1 MDRRSFH
8 KVMGLGLLGAG
19 ATGPAAAWETGP
31 DGSGEAVGRRPGED
45 HKAWARTHFRG
56 MENLFLPSFTP
67 DFAQLD
73 EDGIRADVRQA
84 ARQRFFSTMPVNL
97 GLESRAERR
106 RLLEIV
112 ADEARGKILV
122 TAGVGGR
129 SFDEQV
135 EELRFV
141 ERAGA
146 SQVFM
151 SLPRADTVT
160 EIVTA
165 ARRLIDATDLPVV
178 LYGQPAAAF
187 AKFHPSELPLD
198 AFDRL
203 ASVPN
208 VVAVKFTQVMNL
220 AAAYE
225 LAARVGDRLLIGPV
239 HLEAVPLLASRHHVQ
254 WSGQWTVEALQ
265 SPERPDAV
273 EFIDHIGRGR
283 MKEALEKYWAIHPAY
298 QAFYDLQGPPLRLG
312 GHPWCHQKYYQWLT
326 GGNGG
331 LLRDLGESVERVP
344 PLDAAGRGAIR
355 ETFKAAGIRTVD
367 LPDEAFMV
375 GNAAYQRGARARDLE
390 ITPQYVP

>member
-1 MDRRSFH
+1 
-8 KVMGLGLLGAG
+8 L
-19 ATGPAAAWETGP
+19 TG
-31 DGSGEAVGRRPGED
+31 
-45 HKAWARTHFRG
+45 
-56 MENLFLPSFTP
+56 
-67 DFAQLD
+67 
-73 EDGIRADVRQA
+73 I
-84 ARQRFFSTMPVNL
+84 
-97 GLESRAERR
+97 ESRAERR